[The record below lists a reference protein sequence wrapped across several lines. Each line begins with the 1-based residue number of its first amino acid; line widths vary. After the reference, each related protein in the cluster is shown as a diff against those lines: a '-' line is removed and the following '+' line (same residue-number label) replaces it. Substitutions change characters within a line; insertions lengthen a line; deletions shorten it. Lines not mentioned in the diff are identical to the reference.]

1 MRVIFMG
8 SPDFAVP
15 CLQKLISSTHEI
27 VAVYTKPPQPAGRGH
42 HLAKSK
48 IHLLA
53 EQNGLLVHC
62 PASLKPA
69 EEVQKILS
77 FNADVAVVAA
87 YGLILRT
94 PVLQAPKFGC
104 INIHP
109 SALPRFRGAA
119 PIQRTIMAGDRQTE
133 VCIMRMDE
141 GLDTGDVVIRQS
153 VDIPEGTTAKELHDQ
168 TAAIGGDLVLQ
179 VLAELAAGTAT
190 FNKQSEQGVTYANK
204 LQAEDE
210 IINWNLPARLVA
222 CQIHALS
229 PKPGAYFNFTGEKI
243 KIITANY
250 DEAIKHDQQ
259 PGTVLDD
266 KLTIACA
273 KGVLLPTLM
282 QRQGRKMI
290 YTDAFLRG
298 FTIPVGAL
306 VSAIDRLSTPRTC

>member
-1 MRVIFMG
+1 MG

-27 VAVYTKPPQPAGRGH
+27 VAVYTKPPQPAGRGQN
-42 HLAKSK
+42 LAKSK

-53 EQNGLLVHC
+53 EQAGLTIHT
-62 PASLKPA
+62 PATLKPID
-69 EEVQKILS
+69 EVQKIIS

-87 YGLILRT
+87 YGLILRP
-94 PVLQAPKFGC
+94 PVLQAPRFGC

-119 PIQRTIMAGDRQTE
+119 PIQRTIMAGDQHTE

-141 GLDTGDVVIRQS
+141 GLDTGDVILSQRL
-153 VDIPEGTTAKELHDQ
+153 DIPEGTTAKELHDQ
-168 TAAIGGDLVLQ
+168 TAAIGGELVLQ
-179 VLAELAAGTAT
+179 VLEKLATRTAT
-190 FNKQSEQGVTYANK
+190 FTKQSEQGVTYANK

-210 IINWNLPARLVA
+210 IINWNMPARLVA

-229 PKPGAYFNFTGEKI
+229 PKPGAYFNFAGEKI

-250 DEAIKHDQQ
+250 NETIIHNLK

-266 KLTIACA
+266 KLTIACE
-273 KGVLLPTLM
+273 KGVLMPTLM

-298 FTIPVGAL
+298 FAIPAGASL
-306 VSAIDRLSTPRTC
+306 LCT